1 MGKYDFASK
10 RKVNNNN
17 ENSFSAIGRY
27 IKGNRLDVDAMLFS
41 LSSFSTLFDLQPLQ
55 KRGDRSTQH
64 GIGAAG
70 NGAVR
75 HCCSDYFIKDRLP
88 HDGKAL
94 EMAQRPVVWTGT
106 AGFPFGIQRVD
117 WVDDKVAANSVYV
130 HQLSIIRGF

>member
-17 ENSFSAIGRY
+17 ENSFFCDWQIH
-27 IKGNRLDVDAMLFS
+27 KGNRLDADAMLF
-41 LSSFSTLFDLQPLQ
+41 FFIQFQYTFDLQPLQ

-94 EMAQRPVVWTGT
+94 EMAQRPVLWTGT
-106 AGFPFGIQRVD
+106 AGFSV
-117 WVDDKVAANSVYV
+117 WNSACG
-130 HQLSIIRGF
+130 LG